1 MAELNKNVRD
11 TVFTQVFSQKRY
23 QMELFNTF
31 HPEETITEDDVKC
44 INLTNHILRGM
55 YNDLGLLVKNRLMVF
70 VEAQTSWDE
79 VLDLRLYFYL
89 HDTIVEWMKEQGVTI
104 HDVRRRDIPDAE
116 FYVIYTGNH
125 QFNKDNPFPDSFLG
139 RDIHIIT
146 EAKDTSIVSQYIQFS
161 YVVAKYVGREDMT
174 NEEKAKAIIEECKEK
189 NILAEFMEEH
199 ESEVYRSMISILD
212 EEYIQRGRD
221 NLARREGR
229 EEERERITA
238 LFTILLDEGKQE
250 LMAACIKDKDILEK
264 TFKDYGL

>member
-89 HDTIVEWMKEQGVTI
+89 HDTI
-104 HDVRRRDIPDAE
+104 A
-116 FYVIYTGNH
+116 
-125 QFNKDNPFPDSFLG
+125 
-139 RDIHIIT
+139 
-146 EAKDTSIVSQYIQFS
+146 
-161 YVVAKYVGREDMT
+161 
-174 NEEKAKAIIEECKEK
+174 
-189 NILAEFMEEH
+189 
-199 ESEVYRSMISILD
+199 
-212 EEYIQRGRD
+212 
-221 NLARREGR
+221 
-229 EEERERITA
+229 
-238 LFTILLDEGKQE
+238 
-250 LMAACIKDKDILEK
+250 
-264 TFKDYGL
+264 